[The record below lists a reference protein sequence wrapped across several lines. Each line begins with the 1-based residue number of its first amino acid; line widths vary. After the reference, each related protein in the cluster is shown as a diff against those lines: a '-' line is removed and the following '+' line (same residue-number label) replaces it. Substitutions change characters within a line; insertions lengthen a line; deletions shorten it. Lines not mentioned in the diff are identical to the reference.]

1 MRASRAHAMSGVV
14 RVPGDKSISHRALM
28 FGGMATGSLKITGLL
43 EAEDVLNTAAAMRAF
58 GAQIDRQDD
67 GSWRVAGCGVGGLSE
82 PTAPLDFGNAGTG
95 TRLIMGVIAGH
106 DMTVKLIGDASLSR
120 RPMGRV
126 LGPLKSM
133 GLEVLEGDRDT
144 LPLTIRGSASL
155 VPIEYKLPVPSA
167 QVKSAILIAGLMARG
182 ETTVLEAEATRDHT
196 ERMLRYLG
204 ADVQTEKRDGLTAIT
219 VTGDAELVGRDIIV
233 PGDPSSAAFLV
244 AAAVIVPGSD
254 VTVEGVLINKT
265 RSGLYTTLQEMGA
278 DVVFL
283 NDRDEGGERI
293 ADIRAR
299 SSVLRGVVVPPE
311 RAPSMI
317 DEYAVLAV
325 VAAFAD
331 GETRMQGL
339 AELKVK
345 ESDRLAATADGLAAN
360 GVTARVDG
368 NDLIVTGAATVTGG
382 GLVAT
387 HLDHRI
393 AMAFL
398 TLGLA
403 TEAPVTVDD
412 AGIIAT
418 SFKEFGSL
426 MGSLGATFEPAK
438 GLSS

>member
-1 MRASRAHAMSGVV
+1 
-14 RVPGDKSISHRALM
+14 M